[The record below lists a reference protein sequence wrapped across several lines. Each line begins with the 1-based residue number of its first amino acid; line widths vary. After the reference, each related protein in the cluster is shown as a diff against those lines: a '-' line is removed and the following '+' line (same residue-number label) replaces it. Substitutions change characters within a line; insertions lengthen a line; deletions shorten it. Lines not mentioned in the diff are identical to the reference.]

1 MFDGILGSG
10 RQNSIFRIIFVH
22 FNIIF
27 HSNLTNLALSGATQ
41 KLKKSL
47 PCAENFFASLTDD
60 IFIICNLKVS
70 KNNRN
75 TYRNMHFETKFQKNV
90 LGTYIAL
97 YIVLYSVIFK
107 ASALW
112 DIKSWYSKLS
122 LYSSKNECARTD
134 TVFFPISQVCTRGVT
149 LLEIPYG
156 LFRVFSPF
164 LHNKH
169 RLFG

>member
-1 MFDGILGSG
+1 MKVHSFSYYLHRTSLCVAVSPPWWRTIWKNCTDYNFWSRDHKSGPIFMFDGILGSG

-41 KLKKSL
+41 KLQKSL

-75 TYRNMHFETKFQKNV
+75 TYRNMHFEKKIQKNV
-90 LGTYIAL
+90 LGTYFML
-97 YIVLYSVIFK
+97 CPLFCTVLNTILF
-107 ASALW
+107 
-112 DIKSWYSKLS
+112 I
-122 LYSSKNECARTD
+122 
-134 TVFFPISQVCTRGVT
+134 
-149 LLEIPYG
+149 LL
-156 LFRVFSPF
+156 
-164 LHNKH
+164 
-169 RLFG
+169 